1 MRLLPWLS
9 AALAGAAGLGVLTWL
24 ALAWMLAH
32 ADWRRARRSVRQQ
45 QRHRG
50 AVEHVARRPAEDPF
64 AHPVVTEGSHDD
76 QVHAQIGGP

>member
-9 AALAGAAGLGVLTWL
+9 AALAGAAGLGVLAWL

-32 ADWRRARRSVRQQ
+32 AEWGRARRSMRQ

-50 AVEHVARRPAEDPF
+50 AVDHVACRSAEDSF
-64 AHPVVTEGSHDD
+64 AHPVVTVGSHDD